1 MPLVITI
8 STKGNIRAAGNCLQ
22 LFLAENSW
30 ELRDLLEERLAR
42 QGTLLKGAGLD
53 RWLWDAGKLNRLP
66 LDGDWL
72 GQAGL
77 DHLLGNA
84 KLVGLLVNNVLHSS
98 WDAQARDVLIQLGDW
113 GWDDDLTGAL
123 GGLTDKFFLEGGWE
137 ARAALEPSLSSRLVQ
152 HEGEGSQ
159 AWPQNTHGRGL
170 QVSRALA
177 IHVTAK
183 ADSAGLQELWGNNL
197 NGRSVG
203 QDLQHLLWQVDKDC
217 VLEALDNQEDPALLV
232 PLDELLTNSGESQ
245 LLTIQSDLNEA
256 S

>member
-22 LFLAENSW
+22 LFFAENSW
-30 ELRDLLEERLAR
+30 ELRDFLEERLAR

-53 RWLWDAGKLNRLP
+53 RWLRDAGKLNRLL

-77 DHLLGNA
+77 DHLLGDA
-84 KLVGLLVNNVLHSS
+84 KLVGLLVNDVLHSG

-123 GGLTDKFFLEGGWE
+123 GGLTDELFLKGGWE
-137 ARAALEPSLSSRLVQ
+137 TRAALEPSLGSGLVQ

-159 AWPQNTHGRGL
+159 TWPQDAHAWGL

-177 IHVTAK
+177 VHVTAK

-197 NGRSVG
+197 NDRSIG
-203 QDLQHLLWQVDKDC
+203 QDLQHLLW
-217 VLEALDNQEDPALLV
+217 
-232 PLDELLTNSGESQ
+232 
-245 LLTIQSDLNEA
+245 
-256 S
+256 